1 MKILCP
7 KCRKANHSLSTSLCI
22 HAYLNKVTGI
32 HFLTV
37 CLLISSGDW
46 KYGMRFG
53 EGVLTY
59 TNGAGYRGQWELDKV
74 SALKQRSLRASFPG
88 RPRKKERTL
97 SVFVIDSVKRRLSY
111 RYPWYHIDAADV
123 RLGYHWLLVRL
134 VGLEP
139 TQCSWPYRGRNPRYG
154 GLSQFHLHASGDVRK
169 SLLYQL

>member
-1 MKILCP
+1 MCSMDEIFPLLSPSRSHYFNGVFWIKILCP

-32 HFLTV
+32 HFSTV

-74 SALKQRSLRASFPG
+74 SALKERNLRASSPG
-88 RPRKKERTL
+88 RPRKKGLTL

-111 RYPWYHIDAADV
+111 RYPWYLIWCRRRPV
-123 RLGYHWLLVRL
+123 TTGSWL
-134 VGLEP
+134 
-139 TQCSWPYRGRNPRYG
+139 
-154 GLSQFHLHASGDVRK
+154 D
-169 SLLYQL
+169 

>member
-1 MKILCP
+1 MCSVDAIFPLSSPSRSHYFNGVFWIKILCP

-32 HFLTV
+32 HFSTV

-74 SALKQRSLRASFPG
+74 SALKERSLRASFPG

-97 SVFVIDSVKRRLSY
+97 ECFCDRQCEKEVELSLSLIPYWCRR
-111 RYPWYHIDAADV
+111 RPI
-123 RLGYHWLLVRL
+123 RLPLALG
-134 VGLEP
+134 
-139 TQCSWPYRGRNPRYG
+139 
-154 GLSQFHLHASGDVRK
+154 
-169 SLLYQL
+169 